1 MVAESAEITCASI
14 GAMGDLLLCPK
25 KPGEAALCGFAKGV
39 PVQFRRY
46 QYMVQV
52 SPYATEVVCAPFVVQ
67 SFPVCGH
74 QRYEPLGQGSEDFI
88 ARFSVEIAH
97 YHYFSS
103 F

>member
-1 MVAESAEITCASI
+1 MVAESAEITGASI

-39 PVQFRRY
+39 PVQFGACKD
-46 QYMVQV
+46 MVQIT
-52 SPYATEVVCAPFVVQ
+52 PYATEVVGATLVVR
-67 SFPVCGH
+67 SFPACRYQRSGILGH
-74 QRYEPLGQGSEDFI
+74 GSEDFI
-88 ARFSVEIAH
+88 AWFCVEIAH